1 MPSIWFKVAFM
12 IETPTC
18 IFKSCL
24 KQIAKIENRY
34 YAIFHNV
41 EKGDF
46 YRAMWQWVLEMA
58 LGAFET
64 SSTLDNVASS
74 LHNTSKKQFSC
85 VFSFLCKSS
94 IFLTLQA
101 CKFFCLFSQT

>member
-1 MPSIWFKVAFM
+1 M

-46 YRAMWQWVLEMA
+46 YSAMWQWVLEMA
-58 LGAFET
+58 LGLWNF
-64 SSTLDNVASS
+64 
-74 LHNTSKKQFSC
+74 
-85 VFSFLCKSS
+85 
-94 IFLTLQA
+94 
-101 CKFFCLFSQT
+101 

>member
-46 YRAMWQWVLEMA
+46 YSAMWQWVLEMA
-58 LGAFET
+58 LGLWNF
-64 SSTLDNVASS
+64 
-74 LHNTSKKQFSC
+74 
-85 VFSFLCKSS
+85 
-94 IFLTLQA
+94 
-101 CKFFCLFSQT
+101 